1 MTTRLGLLWV
11 LTVLLLVL
19 FAHGLRTGYLPIE
32 ALTGGVWAALL
43 GTGAILSSR
52 LARRGHGKSAIVLLC
67 VAAVVACDVAV
78 VVDSALI
85 YDGAGY
91 WTLDGGVGLPYS
103 YAPLWYPA
111 SLLPWFDIFGIDQAT
126 ITAGDVE
133 WQAEHIAPVAVVLTI
148 TSALFIG
155 FVARALFGGW
165 QAGPQRRLI
174 RTDP

>member
-1 MTTRLGLLWV
+1 MTTRLGLMWIV
-11 LTVLLLVL
+11 TVLLLVL
-19 FAHGLRTGYLPIE
+19 FAHGLRAAYVPIE

-52 LARRGHGKSAIVLLC
+52 LARRGHGKSATVLLC

-91 WTLDGGVGLPYS
+91 WTLNGGVGLPYS

-111 SLLPWFDIFGIDQAT
+111 SLLPWFDIFGIGQTA

-148 TSALFIG
+148 TSALFIVL
-155 FVARALFGGW
+155 VARALFGGW
-165 QAGPQRRLI
+165 QASLERRLVA
-174 RTDP
+174 TDS